1 MQLEQLPHSEGRSE
15 GGGGREGEGGRE
27 GGREKGRKEGGRKRR
42 VLSQGFIA
50 LICAPRATHGE

>member
-15 GGGGREGEGGRE
+15 GG

-42 VLSQGFIA
+42 VLSQGFIE
-50 LICAPRATHGE
+50 LIYAPRATHGE